1 MKKLLLAAVACCVF
15 ATPSF
20 ADQLPKEVLGSWCS
34 VPARGDGVYAKGSCG
49 PTDRLV
55 IGRNKLVKDG
65 VTCEY
70 WGVSKTMEVEAKCG
84 GQPYII
90 ELSLWRGLLSVI
102 FKNIE

>member
-1 MKKLLLAAVACCVF
+1 
-15 ATPSF
+15 
-20 ADQLPKEVLGSWCS
+20 
-34 VPARGDGVYAKGSCG
+34 
-49 PTDRLV
+49 V